1 MAELELSHEQARAV
15 VEVRDHIGRYSS
27 ANELSVLADL
37 PPETLDAVRDRVVT
51 L

>member
-1 MAELELSHEQARAV
+1 V
-15 VEVRDHIGRYSS
+15 VIEVRDHIGRYSS

-37 PPETLDAVRDRVVT
+37 PPETLDAVRDRVVI